1 MNPLL
6 KLLIFVL
13 TVVIAVFLYGKL
25 QGSRST
31 DFNEMMQSTESPF
44 PECPDTPNCIRIS
57 VPLAQPTSRLYFLTV
72 DAIERLEPLDLE
84 TNPEELSIRAVFEI
98 PVFGFRDDLLV
109 EIAGED
115 RHHILHIRSAS
126 RTGYSDLG
134 VNRRR
139 VQKLVRS
146 IRERL

>member
-13 TVVIAVFLYGKL
+13 TVILAVFIYGRL

-31 DFNEMMQSTESPF
+31 DFNEMMQPTESPF
-44 PECPDTPNCIRIS
+44 PECPDSPNCVRIS
-57 VPLAQPTSRLYFLTV
+57 VPLAQSTSRLYVLTM
-72 DAIERLEPLDLE
+72 DAIENLEPVEIESNLD
-84 TNPEELSIRAVFEI
+84 ELRFEAVFET
-98 PVFGFRDDLLV
+98 PVFGFRDDLL
-109 EIAGED
+109 IKIDGED
-115 RHHILHIRSAS
+115 RNHILHIRSAS